1 MVHTAT
7 TLASLSPARQL
18 LVRLMQEIGFGFV
31 ERLTVRQGEP
41 VMEPKPHVVLQ
52 AKFGSGY
59 GCFRPES
66 GISDFVLKAEVRQL
80 LARIEEMGDG
90 TVLSLE
96 VRHGLPFVMTFEEG
110 VA

>member
-1 MVHTAT
+1 MVCSA
-7 TLASLSPARQL
+7 TLASLSPARQQ

-31 ERLTVRQGEP
+31 ERLAILKGEP
-41 VMEPKPHVVLQ
+41 VMEPKPRVVLQ
-52 AKFGSGY
+52 TKFGSGY
-59 GCFRPES
+59 GSFRPEA
-66 GISDFVLKAEVRQL
+66 GISDFALKAEVRQL

-110 VA
+110 IA